1 MLDEHPRANITE
13 ESLSKLKTVFKEN
26 GTVTAGNSS
35 GVNDGSAAMLLMKR
49 EEAEKRNLKP
59 LAKIISWATCGVEP
73 ALMGTGPIP
82 ASKSALK
89 KAGWK
94 VDDLDLQILSEL
106 SNDASISVPRLSK
119 KIDVNSSVVYSRIKR
134 LVKRKLIERFTIDVN
149 DAELGYEV
157 KALTGINI
165 DTKQRD
171 NVIEQLFKIDGVRE
185 VAEVT
190 GRFDILV
197 TMYSRS
203 LDQMHKMVSEK
214 IGRVEG
220 IQSSESFIEMK
231 SRTKAMPYMP
241 SNTGE

>member
-1 MLDEHPRANITE
+1 MMLQ
-13 ESLSKLKTVFKEN
+13 FQF
-26 GTVTAGNSS
+26 
-35 GVNDGSAAMLLMKR
+35 
-49 EEAEKRNLKP
+49 
-59 LAKIISWATCGVEP
+59 
-73 ALMGTGPIP
+73 
-82 ASKSALK
+82 
-89 KAGWK
+89 
-94 VDDLDLQILSEL
+94 LDYQ
-106 SNDASISVPRLSK
+106 K

-149 DAELGYEV
+149 DAELGFEV

>member
-1 MLDEHPRANITE
+1 MDA
-13 ESLSKLKTVFKEN
+13 
-26 GTVTAGNSS
+26 
-35 GVNDGSAAMLLMKR
+35 
-49 EEAEKRNLKP
+49 
-59 LAKIISWATCGVEP
+59 
-73 ALMGTGPIP
+73 
-82 ASKSALK
+82 
-89 KAGWK
+89 
-94 VDDLDLQILSEL
+94 LDLQILSEL

-134 LVKRKLIERFTIDVN
+134 LVKRKLIQRFTIDVN

-171 NVIEQLFKIDGVRE
+171 NVIEQLFNIDGVRE

-241 SNTGE
+241 SNTGD

>member
-1 MLDEHPRANITE
+1 M
-13 ESLSKLKTVFKEN
+13 V
-26 GTVTAGNSS
+26 
-35 GVNDGSAAMLLMKR
+35 
-49 EEAEKRNLKP
+49 
-59 LAKIISWATCGVEP
+59 
-73 ALMGTGPIP
+73 
-82 ASKSALK
+82 
-89 KAGWK
+89 K

-134 LVKRKLIERFTIDVN
+134 LVKRKLIQRFTIDVN

-171 NVIEQLFKIDGVRE
+171 NVIEQLFSIDGVRE
-185 VAEVT
+185 VAEVI

-241 SNTGE
+241 SNSGD

>member
-1 MLDEHPRANITE
+1 M
-13 ESLSKLKTVFKEN
+13 
-26 GTVTAGNSS
+26 
-35 GVNDGSAAMLLMKR
+35 
-49 EEAEKRNLKP
+49 
-59 LAKIISWATCGVEP
+59 
-73 ALMGTGPIP
+73 
-82 ASKSALK
+82 
-89 KAGWK
+89 
-94 VDDLDLQILSEL
+94 DDLDLQILSEL

-241 SNTGE
+241 SNTGD

>member
-1 MLDEHPRANITE
+1 M
-13 ESLSKLKTVFKEN
+13 
-26 GTVTAGNSS
+26 
-35 GVNDGSAAMLLMKR
+35 
-49 EEAEKRNLKP
+49 
-59 LAKIISWATCGVEP
+59 
-73 ALMGTGPIP
+73 
-82 ASKSALK
+82 
-89 KAGWK
+89 
-94 VDDLDLQILSEL
+94 DLQILSEL

-214 IGRVEG
+214 IGKIEG